1 LLNFNISIYF
11 CIVFYCIFANH
22 INLDYVLWQRKLN
35 SQEKQLESLIS
46 LIETIEGMYGCSED
60 ESDGFPDF
68 DIEARKE
75 IKT

>member
-1 LLNFNISIYF
+1 M
-11 CIVFYCIFANH
+11 AKKT
-22 INLDYVLWQRKLN
+22 KLEFT
-35 SQEKQLESLIS
+35 EKQLESLIS

-75 IKT
+75 IKNIDRMFKMNGYTRNFLKLAYNHI

>member
-1 LLNFNISIYF
+1 
-11 CIVFYCIFANH
+11 
-22 INLDYVLWQRKLN
+22 
-35 SQEKQLESLIS
+35 LIS

-75 IKT
+75 IKNIDRMFKMNGYTRNFLKLAL

>member
-1 LLNFNISIYF
+1 MAKKTKLEFTETTWK
-11 CIVFYCIFANH
+11 
-22 INLDYVLWQRKLN
+22 LDF
-35 SQEKQLESLIS
+35 I
-46 LIETIEGMYGCSED
+46 IETIEGMYGCSED

>member
-1 LLNFNISIYF
+1 M
-11 CIVFYCIFANH
+11 AKKT
-22 INLDYVLWQRKLN
+22 KLEFT
-35 SQEKQLESLIS
+35 EKQLESLIS
-46 LIETIEGMYGCSED
+46 LIETIEGNGCSED

>member
-1 LLNFNISIYF
+1 
-11 CIVFYCIFANH
+11 
-22 INLDYVLWQRKLN
+22 
-35 SQEKQLESLIS
+35 LIS
-46 LIETIEGMYGCSED
+46 LIETIEGMYGCSD

>member
-1 LLNFNISIYF
+1 
-11 CIVFYCIFANH
+11 
-22 INLDYVLWQRKLN
+22 
-35 SQEKQLESLIS
+35 LIS

-60 ESDGFPDF
+60 ESDFPDF